1 MWHAKEPSLL
11 NGHKCRAYIGQNLQ
25 PLTGNGDIS
34 EKFSSG
40 KKNSKQTNK
49 QTNFNNIINRFVY
62 EICRFHA
69 ALCGLKQPDLSLS
82 TLSFNLKKYFVSFY
96 NEVKTTAVNVTCFIT
111 RRDKSGSRQSSC
123 VGRLKCYH
131 LFILCFRYTV

>member
-1 MWHAKEPSLL
+1 MYERFTNSSERIFNLFERFFYSFERFTNSSERRNIFFYLASL
-11 NGHKCRAYIGQNLQ
+11 RRR
-25 PLTGNGDIS
+25 
-34 EKFSSG
+34 
-40 KKNSKQTNK
+40 NK

-96 NEVKTTAVNVTCFIT
+96 NEVKTTSLNVTCFIT

-131 LFILCFRYTV
+131 LFI